1 MEWNQNFYDQMIQKL
16 DQFTRK
22 YYINKLIRGTIY
34 FVGISTAL
42 FILFNLLESQFYFSK
57 SIRKGFVFAFIG
69 ISGWSLWKFIFTPL
83 LHYFRLGKL
92 ISHEEAAKIIGTHFS
107 DVKDKLLNV
116 LQLKN
121 QLVSYSDRSLVEAS
135 INQKAAEL
143 KPVPFIA
150 AIDFNKNRRQLRY
163 ALIPLSLLMGILFI
177 APSLIKDPTQRLIQ
191 NNKDFEKAAPFTFNI
206 ESKELVVEQF
216 NDFKLDIAIQGTALP
231 SEAFIEIDHFQ
242 YRLKQ
247 DAPDHFS
254 YVFNNVQKDQTF
266 RVYSGS
272 ITTTEQQLKVLLK
285 PVMTRFEVSLEYP
298 SYISKKNEKLINTGD
313 LIIPIGTKVNWQLNT
328 ENTDESY
335 FRFSD
340 QINKTNISNR
350 GEGEF
355 QFSNRILSD
364 IAYTLYLKNHNL
376 PQFDTVQ
383 YHINVIP
390 DQYAQINVESFEDSS
405 NANILYFGGE
415 ASDDYGIRD
424 LKFNYQV
431 KTANGKQE
439 AVQSEKVSIQTGK
452 STTFRYILDIQSLGL
467 KPGDHL
473 SYYFE
478 VWDNDGI
485 HGSKATRST
494 IYEHHVATNEELA
507 KIEETNNDDIKK
519 DLEASIQ
526 DAKKLQD
533 KLNEFKDK
541 LRSKKDLE
549 WQNKKDLDKM
559 LKQQEDLQKKFD
571 EAKKKFDENLKKQEQ
586 HSNPEESLIDK
597 QKQLQKLFN
606 ETMSEEMKKL
616 MQDIQN
622 LMQELN
628 KEQAIQMTEQFQNKN
643 EDMKKDMDRLLEL
656 FKQLEVEKN
665 VKDQIDK
672 LRELSKEQEALK
684 EKTEKKSES
693 QDKLKKEQ
701 EDINKKFD
709 ELKKKQDDIQKKN
722 ESLDKPKKLSDQK
735 KNAEDVKKSLEKSKE
750 NLDKKENDAAAKE
763 QEKAEDKMNEMADQ
777 MEEQLDKDEQEKQE
791 EDIKVLRQLL
801 ENLVNL
807 SFEQETLIKSF
818 GQTDVNEPK
827 YVALVQ
833 DEFRIKDNFRL
844 IQDTLEAL
852 SKRVVEIE
860 SFVGEKVTE
869 INENF
874 TKGIEQLESRYTGQA
889 SLYQGRIMKN
899 VNDLAVMLSET
910 LNNKQ
915 KEKNSSCKKPGSGSC
930 KKPGGKSPKAGKKG
944 KVPIDKIAEGQQKMG
959 DGLKQMQDKMKK
971 GEGKMS
977 KEFAEMAAKQA
988 QLRKMLEDL
997 EQEKKEQGNGSKEM
1011 QEAIENMNKTEREL
1025 VNKQLT
1031 NETLN
1036 RQQEITTRLLEA
1048 ERAERER
1055 EYKEE
1060 RKSETGT
1067 KIERKIPVGL
1077 EEYLKQRQA
1086 ETEWFQ
1092 HVSPDLRPFYKKLV
1106 EDYLLRIKKQG

>member
-1 MEWNQNFYDQMIQKL
+1 
-16 DQFTRK
+16 
-22 YYINKLIRGTIY
+22 
-34 FVGISTAL
+34 
-42 FILFNLLESQFYFSK
+42 
-57 SIRKGFVFAFIG
+57 
-69 ISGWSLWKFIFTPL
+69 
-83 LHYFRLGKL
+83 
-92 ISHEEAAKIIGTHFS
+92 
-107 DVKDKLLNV
+107 
-116 LQLKN
+116 
-121 QLVSYSDRSLVEAS
+121 
-135 INQKAAEL
+135 
-143 KPVPFIA
+143 
-150 AIDFNKNRRQLRY
+150 
-163 ALIPLSLLMGILFI
+163 
-177 APSLIKDPTQRLIQ
+177 
-191 NNKDFEKAAPFTFNI
+191 
-206 ESKELVVEQF
+206 
-216 NDFKLDIAIQGTALP
+216 
-231 SEAFIEIDHFQ
+231 
-242 YRLKQ
+242 
-247 DAPDHFS
+247 
-254 YVFNNVQKDQTF
+254 
-266 RVYSGS
+266 
-272 ITTTEQQLKVLLK
+272 
-285 PVMTRFEVSLEYP
+285 
-298 SYISKKNEKLINTGD
+298 
-313 LIIPIGTKVNWQLNT
+313 
-328 ENTDESY
+328 
-335 FRFSD
+335 
-340 QINKTNISNR
+340 
-350 GEGEF
+350 
-355 QFSNRILSD
+355 
-364 IAYTLYLKNHNL
+364 
-376 PQFDTVQ
+376 
-383 YHINVIP
+383 
-390 DQYAQINVESFEDSS
+390 
-405 NANILYFGGE
+405 
-415 ASDDYGIRD
+415 
-424 LKFNYQV
+424 
-431 KTANGKQE
+431 
-439 AVQSEKVSIQTGK
+439 
-452 STTFRYILDIQSLGL
+452 
-467 KPGDHL
+467 
-473 SYYFE
+473 
-478 VWDNDGI
+478 
-485 HGSKATRST
+485 
-494 IYEHHVATNEELA
+494 
-507 KIEETNNDDIKK
+507 
-519 DLEASIQ
+519 
-526 DAKKLQD
+526 
-533 KLNEFKDK
+533 
-541 LRSKKDLE
+541 
-549 WQNKKDLDKM
+549 
-559 LKQQEDLQKKFD
+559 
-571 EAKKKFDENLKKQEQ
+571 
-586 HSNPEESLIDK
+586 
-597 QKQLQKLFN
+597 
-606 ETMSEEMKKL
+606 
-616 MQDIQN
+616 
-622 LMQELN
+622 
-628 KEQAIQMTEQFQNKN
+628 
-643 EDMKKDMDRLLEL
+643 
-656 FKQLEVEKN
+656 
-665 VKDQIDK
+665 
-672 LRELSKEQEALK
+672 
-684 EKTEKKSES
+684 
-693 QDKLKKEQ
+693 
-701 EDINKKFD
+701 
-709 ELKKKQDDIQKKN
+709 
-722 ESLDKPKKLSDQK
+722 
-735 KNAEDVKKSLEKSKE
+735 
-750 NLDKKENDAAAKE
+750 
-763 QEKAEDKMNEMADQ
+763 MNEMADQ